1 MAPSPDSL
9 IALAATLLAFI
20 PLALIAHAIGR
31 RRRWRDPQRLFTW
44 EQKKTLLARARW
56 RCEHKHPLWPRCRAV
71 TGLQADHIV
80 PWSRGG
86 ATALGNGAALCQRHN
101 ARKSNR
107 MPSPLYRWRLRQR
120 RRKYS

>member
-1 MAPSPDSL
+1 MASSPDSL
-9 IALAATLLAFI
+9 IVLAAILLAFV
-20 PLALIAHAIGR
+20 PLAVIAHAIGR

-44 EQKKTLLARARW
+44 EQKKILLTRARW
-56 RCEHKHPLWPRCRAV
+56 RCEHKHPLWSRCRAT
-71 TGLQADHIV
+71 TGLQADHVV

-86 ATALGNGAALCQRHN
+86 ATALVNGAALCQRHN

-107 MPSPLYRWRLRQR
+107 IPSPLYRWRLRQR